1 MALEGRR
8 LEMRGRV
15 RLRVQRLQHPAVLA
29 PAVDDEVLAR
39 SDHEEETPTI
49 LVLEREE
56 DRRALGHSA
65 ELVRLGVVD
74 RDHAAT
80 RALDVV
86 LETLDPSRVRDR
98 MITVLLERGSGD
110 LTGEPLAPVLAE
122 VRHLELGEGSDS
134 AGAPRSFFAG
144 VLNGHVHGPQLIR
157 PRVRVLLLNLVHAPT
172 EQQSE
177 TQNTCQQ

>member
-1 MALEGRR
+1 
-8 LEMRGRV
+8 MRGRV

-74 RDHAAT
+74 RDDSAART
-80 RALDVV
+80 LDVI
-86 LETLDPSRVRDR
+86 LEVPDPDRVRNR
-98 MITVLLERGSGD
+98 MVIIILERGGGD
-110 LTGEPLAPVLAE
+110 LTSEPLPSVLAK
-122 VRHLELGEGSDS
+122 VRHPELGESGDG
-134 AGAPRSFFAG
+134 AGAPRPISTG
-144 VLNGHVHGPQLIR
+144 VLDGRVHGLQLVR

-172 EQQSE
+172 EKQSE